1 MIRSQIMKNLWCA
14 LCAPAVSSKPSRN
27 LLHLKITVQPT
38 PLTMQYFPRQGAT
51 AHRHASPCLYSLDSK
66 SKQQGHNNKEQR
78 PKAFNLNQ
86 LLRISWNVYWITWW
100 WIKGGLISDFFFN
113 LAQISQK
120 RCQITVLSTIH
131 QKRICSG
138 EWFGIFLF
146 WRIEPKLKASWE

>member
-1 MIRSQIMKNLWCA
+1 MKNLWCA

-38 PLTMQYFPRQGAT
+38 PLTMQYFPRRGAT

-86 LLRISWNVYWITWW
+86 LLRIS
-100 WIKGGLISDFFFN
+100 
-113 LAQISQK
+113 
-120 RCQITVLSTIH
+120 
-131 QKRICSG
+131 
-138 EWFGIFLF
+138 
-146 WRIEPKLKASWE
+146 